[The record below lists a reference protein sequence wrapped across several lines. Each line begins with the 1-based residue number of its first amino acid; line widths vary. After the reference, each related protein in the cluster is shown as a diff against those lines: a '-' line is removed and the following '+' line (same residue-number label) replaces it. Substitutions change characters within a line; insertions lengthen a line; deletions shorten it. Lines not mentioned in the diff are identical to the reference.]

1 MFIFTLVQ
9 VIASDRR
16 SLPRPAHSS
25 SQIFPITSLYQIFC
39 RWHLWAVIL
48 LFCFCDIFFILYV
61 WIFLTL
67 LPSFISPCF
76 WYFDISED
84 FYSSS
89 DSIGGFHFNQSH
101 ISTWYLYCYSSVTL
115 TLWLFFGRN
124 IKNVALEVN
133 KSSQS
138 VLRGTRMCGTRFTS
152 IYSTVSETFYTKPQ
166 MWTSRWRQRKSQ
178 GITKITHVVLSY
190 NSLSLHVHVG
200 LNLCVLLLLCVM
212 CMMKNKR
219 TNLL

>member
-1 MFIFTLVQ
+1 MADLYISTARHFGYCSFTSLHLSDDFSYCRRTSLHSLTFVFCFLELQAVSLPPPPPLLPLCSFSHLSAPSSVLLTHYICKMFIFTLVQ

-84 FYSSS
+84 F
-89 DSIGGFHFNQSH
+89 
-101 ISTWYLYCYSSVTL
+101 L
-115 TLWLFFGRN
+115 
-124 IKNVALEVN
+124 LE
-133 KSSQS
+133 
-138 VLRGTRMCGTRFTS
+138 CC
-152 IYSTVSETFYTKPQ
+152 FY
-166 MWTSRWRQRKSQ
+166 RW
-178 GITKITHVVLSY
+178 
-190 NSLSLHVHVG
+190 LSLQPKSYF
-200 LNLCVLLLLCVM
+200 NMISVLLLKCYFDFMTVLWS
-212 CMMKNKR
+212 
-219 TNLL
+219 